1 MILLGSTNP
10 PQSIDLITEIGSAEA
25 SNPAC
30 DTTPSHTGHTEAH
43 PKPWNRSSDG
53 REGCSTRVSHSRRPT
68 GLWLRGAVWQ
78 FRTRVPVE
86 LRSRLGR
93 THLNRSLGTSSYP
106 DAIRMARKVAF
117 DIERIFDE
125 ARGDVGN
132 DVCHAVDSGAVP
144 PCASSATVMVDT
156 ALPGISAP
164 IQINLDALADRI
176 VALVE
181 SKRDRGML
189 LCRRQADPRMVEVQG
204 SRCPQC

>member
-1 MILLGSTNP
+1 MPLLGSTNP
-10 PQSIDLITEIGSAEA
+10 PQAIEVTQGNA
-25 SNPAC
+25 SPGALNPPC
-30 DTTPSHTGHTEAH
+30 GTCLSHTGYTEAH
-43 PKPWNRSSDG
+43 SKPWNRSSDG

-78 FRTRVPVE
+78 FRTRVPAE

-132 DVCHAVDSGAVP
+132 DACHAVDSGAVP

-181 SKRDRGML
+181 SKRDRGMP
-189 LCRRQADPRMVEVQG
+189 LC
-204 SRCPQC
+204 